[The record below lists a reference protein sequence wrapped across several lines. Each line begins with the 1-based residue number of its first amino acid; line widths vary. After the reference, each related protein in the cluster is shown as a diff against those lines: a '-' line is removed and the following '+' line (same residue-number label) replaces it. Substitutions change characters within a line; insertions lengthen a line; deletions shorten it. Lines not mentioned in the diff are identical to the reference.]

1 MMGRRRRGR
10 RWRWATVSVVARE
23 TLEPLVELGRS
34 GRGHGGGC
42 RMLLIVVTRE
52 GSQTG
57 DEAFMQH
64 REPP

>member
-1 MMGRRRRGR
+1 M
-10 RWRWATVSVVARE
+10 SVVARE